1 MNRLKCNEGGQ
12 PVYLDD
18 LETLQANDMQ
28 SMALLLAA
36 LTGSEGAYLLQ
47 EQKGEVADDEGK
59 QMKMY
64 GGAAVVNGEIVKWG
78 DTTLTV
84 DSWDDPL
91 YLCIRRTDADQR
103 TFEDGQ
109 TRACAT
115 KTEGYLSTNNSGT
128 TESYLVTSLP
138 VMSNLVRKAI
148 GIKEEAGYRQLKVS
162 FMNGYSG
169 TVAVKELTDVY
180 RYKIDIKSTNT
191 TTLTGSVSL
200 FYSEETLP
208 GARSEKFVTPTT
220 AFVCT
225 ENGVTAFTLSCAEN
239 TVTADVEL
247 PCDDVVSAS
256 GLSVKMIFELPK

>member
-1 MNRLKCNEGGQ
+1 MVLYELFR
-12 PVYLDD
+12 
-18 LETLQANDMQ
+18 LQANDMQ

-64 GGAAVVNGEIVKWG
+64 GGAAVVNGEIVKWD

-84 DSWDDPL
+84 DTWDDPL
-91 YLCIRRTDADQR
+91 YLCIKRTDADQR

-115 KTEGYLSTNNSGT
+115 KTEGYLSTNNSGA

-169 TVAVKELTDVY
+169 TVAVKELTDAY
-180 RYKIDIKSTNT
+180 RYKIDIKSANT
-191 TTLTGSVSL
+191 TALTGSVSL
-200 FYSEETLP
+200 FYAGETFP
-208 GARSEKFVTPTT
+208 GAQSGKFAT
-220 AFVCT
+220 AACGFVDT
-225 ENGVTAFTLSCAEN
+225 ENSVLSFGLKCVEDQ
-239 TVTADVEL
+239 VHADVEL
-247 PCDDVVSAS
+247 PFDDVTDAAS
-256 GLSVKMIFELPK
+256 LPVRMIFELPK